1 MGYIFEAEI
10 ESIIHA
16 VRVKTIGEDDDVFLK
31 KILSANIHPAI
42 QAYFKAE
49 VEKTLSQERGS
60 EYRSKKFSYSLAEVK
75 SLEEQIDL
83 LLVQNYHFGL
93 QEFESILDESV
104 HFHFNYLCRPQWTLL
119 NFIVGDKRRVASS
132 TIEKR
137 LKYCIDYTYFPEL
150 IKRFLVDHGLA
161 EVTYEEFKSLIEK
174 IDHEVVAQHSSFE
187 LAQITRALFD
197 FVESGKMVPQVEF
210 EQQTLPINAAIVF
223 FDDKHLTDIRVRLEF
238 ERDHNRIIQITADRL
253 ADIIEIVRVGHED
266 ATARPITL
274 PMDTP
279 DDIPLLSKEVADQ
292 SNPTLFDNAASQE
305 QKAGSDAQATED
317 SEASKTPSIIF
328 GEDDQKIFATM
339 PGAKRKEIL
348 DLLSEKERRLIVR
361 KLFFKDESA
370 FQGAVTEISIL
381 ETWDSVAQYLEMLFR
396 ANEADP
402 FSKVAILFTDKLFA
416 YYHSSS
422 AEGYGRIL
430 HAIY

>member
-16 VRVKTIGEDDDVFLK
+16 VRVKTIGEEDDVFLR

-42 QAYFKAE
+42 KAYFKAE
-49 VEKTLSQERGS
+49 VEKTLSQERRL
-60 EYRSKKFSYSLAEVK
+60 EYRSKKLSYSLAEVK

-83 LLVQNYHFGL
+83 LLVQNYHFSL
-93 QEFESILDESV
+93 QEFESLLDESV

-119 NFIVGDKRRVASS
+119 NFIVGEQRRVSSS

-150 IKRFLVDHGLA
+150 IKRFIDDHGLV

-223 FDDKHLTDIRVRLEF
+223 FDDKHLSDIRVRLEF
-238 ERDHNRIIQITADRL
+238 ERDHNRVIQITSDRL
-253 ADIIEIVRVGHED
+253 ADIIEIVRVGNED
-266 ATARPITL
+266 ATARPIDL
-274 PMDTP
+274 PVGIP
-279 DDIPLLSKEVADQ
+279 DDIQQVSHEATDQ
-292 SNPTLFDNAASQE
+292 SASDILDDE
-305 QKAGSDAQATED
+305 TSREREAGTVAQATEN
-317 SEASKTPSIIF
+317 SGASKTPSIIL
-328 GEDDQKIFATM
+328 GEEGEKLLASM
-339 PGAKRKEIL
+339 PSIKRKEIL
-348 DLLSEKERRLIVR
+348 DLLTEKEHRLIVK
-361 KLFFKDESA
+361 KLFFNDEPA
-370 FQGAVTEISIL
+370 FQGAVTEISL
-381 ETWDSVAQYLEMLFR
+381 LRTWDNVAQYLEMLFR
-396 ANEADP
+396 ANEVDP
-402 FSKVAILFTDKLFA
+402 YSKVAVLFTDKLFTH
-416 YYHSSS
+416 YHSSP
-422 AEGYGRIL
+422 AEG
-430 HAIY
+430 

>member
-31 KILSANIHPAI
+31 KILSAIIHPAI
-42 QAYFKAE
+42 KAYFKAE
-49 VEKTLSQERGS
+49 VEKALAQERGL

-83 LLVQNYHFGL
+83 LLVQNYHFSL
-93 QEFESILDESV
+93 QEFESLLDESV
-104 HFHFNYLCRPQWTLL
+104 HFQFNYLCRPQWTLL
-119 NFIVGDKRRVASS
+119 NFIVGDQRRVASS

-150 IKRFLVDHGLA
+150 IKRFIVDHGLV

-187 LAQITRALFD
+187 LAHMTRALFD

-238 ERDHNRIIQITADRL
+238 ERDHNRITKLLRIAWQ
-253 ADIIEIVRVGHED
+253 
-266 ATARPITL
+266 TL
-274 PMDTP
+274 
-279 DDIPLLSKEVADQ
+279 
-292 SNPTLFDNAASQE
+292 
-305 QKAGSDAQATED
+305 
-317 SEASKTPSIIF
+317 
-328 GEDDQKIFATM
+328 
-339 PGAKRKEIL
+339 
-348 DLLSEKERRLIVR
+348 
-361 KLFFKDESA
+361 
-370 FQGAVTEISIL
+370 
-381 ETWDSVAQYLEMLFR
+381 
-396 ANEADP
+396 
-402 FSKVAILFTDKLFA
+402 
-416 YYHSSS
+416 
-422 AEGYGRIL
+422 
-430 HAIY
+430 

>member
-75 SLEEQIDL
+75 SLEEHIDL
-83 LLVQNYHFGL
+83 LLVQNYHFSL
-93 QEFESILDESV
+93 QEFESVLDESV
-104 HFHFNYLCRPQWTLL
+104 HFQFNYLCRPQWTLL

-137 LKYCIDYTYFPEL
+137 LKYCIDYNYFSEL
-150 IKRFLVDHGLA
+150 IKRYIVDHGLV
-161 EVTYEEFKSLIEK
+161 EMTYEEFKSLIEK
-174 IDHEVVAQHSSFE
+174 IDHEVVGQHSSFE

-223 FDDKHLTDIRVRLEF
+223 FDDKHLTDIRIRLEY
-238 ERDHNRIIQITADRL
+238 ERDHNRVIQITSDRL
-253 ADIIEIVRVGHED
+253 ADIIEIVRVGNEN
-266 ATARPITL
+266 ATAVPVGVVG
-274 PMDTP
+274 
-279 DDIPLLSKEVADQ
+279 DIQRVSHEPTDQ
-292 SNPTLFDNAASQE
+292 SASDSLGIEPLQGQDTGAVAQSTENSGVLQE
-305 QKAGSDAQATED
+305 
-317 SEASKTPSIIF
+317 PSIIF
-328 GEDDQKIFATM
+328 GEDDEKFLMSM
-339 PGAKRKEIL
+339 PSVKRKEIL
-348 DLLSEKERRLIVR
+348 DLFSEKEHRSLVKKI
-361 KLFFKDESA
+361 FYNDEPA
-370 FQGAVTEISIL
+370 FQGAVTEISL
-381 ETWDSVAQYLEMLFR
+381 LGTWDNVAQYLEMLFR
-396 ANEADP
+396 ANEVDP
-402 FSKVAILFTDKLFA
+402 FSKTAILFTDKLFA
-416 YYHSSS
+416 HFHSP
-422 AEGYGRIL
+422 AANI
-430 HAIY
+430 